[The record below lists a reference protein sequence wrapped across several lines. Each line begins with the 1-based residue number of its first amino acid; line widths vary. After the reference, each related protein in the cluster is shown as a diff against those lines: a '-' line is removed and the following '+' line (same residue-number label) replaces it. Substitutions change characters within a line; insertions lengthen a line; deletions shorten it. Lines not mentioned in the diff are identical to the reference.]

1 MPMNRQ
7 ISNPQ
12 DVMKQSILTI
22 LLGVGLAQGA
32 WGTSAL
38 YENHGT
44 VLSPPDTAPQVDATN
59 FLNTG
64 DFSISF
70 GIPQQFITAN
80 TRNYTN
86 TGTMTADYGFDFET
100 YPDIGDPF
108 MASSFFNSGTINS
121 GSGFGFGFSFFGG
134 GLQTIISAT
143 NLDNPGDINMDNNS
157 TLKMS
162 GQNVDLTRGQFIMA
176 IPDIFFGN
184 DPAVFSV
191 DYGVGQCPVT
201 NGYSWNPQA
210 SLTAFF
216 ASSAIFTN
224 HTGLQQGMFLT
235 ATPYF
240 DVQQSGP
247 SNLVIRGVFL
257 QSANSNVT
265 TKVFLNQNFG
275 LGNGRGN
282 IEWSG
287 PYTDPQTGVTTIN
300 YFYLADVMDRTTNAS
315 GVPDGFTFGQSLGTS
330 IFSGAPT
337 TAGMYPLFLSG
348 DTFPPGNVTN
358 TYAYTSVQVLPTSV
372 KPFSNTEVYLTNL
385 AGRIEINAASN
396 LDMTL
401 AQVTGANYIS
411 LQSPV
416 QFNGNLG
423 ALISA
428 PFASINIGVTNGNL
442 TASNLLTATLPAWN
456 GTVQAWNTQWFVT
469 NGAFTLDYRI
479 LLVNSDLFPSSAA
492 QTVNLALHAT
502 TNLVISDAYNVINSF
517 TTEAQRL
524 TLTTNGY
531 GNGAQSVDGELNL
544 QSTTFSWAAA
554 TPNLRWLT
562 NYGAIRI
569 PNTVVQSFGN
579 GSPGGNYHVLINNGV
594 IVDGGA
600 TVWADTFDN
609 GGIFTN
615 GGGGFTLRSLNAT
628 VTNGTLT
635 AGSDMSIT
643 SSTLITSNS
652 VLQAGRSLTLRVT
665 NLLTDLGAGNG
676 NRWSVGTSNGAAANS
691 LSLPIKPIA
700 GDLLGTV
707 ITNTAPAA
715 TKKFP
720 MFWAGE
726 DRGVSVTGFT
736 NNAAIGRLV
745 LDALGPN
752 SLFTFS
758 GPGVT
763 NALYVD
769 RLELLNYATNH
780 DGSYNFLGLSLTNVV
795 IYYAQATINGVSV
808 AQKMN
813 HKNGDRLRWVAG
825 YAGYFSS
832 TNLVYGGS
840 TNTVNAALAQDK
852 IIDSDGDGTPN
863 FYDAT
868 PFFLAS
874 QLNFSLTLTNT
885 PAPAAL
891 LKWTTIPLA
900 TNYLYF
906 KTNLSVPGWQL
917 LTNFPSTPPLP
928 YSSGPATVSV
938 LELLTGVPHYYQ
950 VVVQPC
956 LTCPPP

>member
-1 MPMNRQ
+1 MPMNRK

-12 DVMKQSILTI
+12 DVMKQSFLTI
-22 LLGVGLAQGA
+22 LLGVVLAQGA

-70 GIPQQFITAN
+70 GLPQQFITAN

-86 TGTMTADYGFDFET
+86 TGSMTADYGFDFET
-100 YPDIGDPF
+100 YLDTGDPF

-121 GSGFGFGFSFFGG
+121 GSGFGFGISFFGG

-143 NLDNPGDINMDNNS
+143 NLDNPGNINMDNNS

-162 GQNVDLTRGQFIMA
+162 GQKVDLTRGQFIMA
-176 IPDIFFGN
+176 SQNIFFGS
-184 DPAVFSV
+184 DPSVFSL

-201 NGYSWNPQA
+201 NGLSWNPSTA
-210 SLTAFF
+210 LTAFF

-224 HTGLQQGMFLT
+224 HTRLQQSLFLT

-240 DVQQSGP
+240 DVKQTGP
-247 SNLVIRGVFL
+247 SNFVIRGVFL

-265 TKVFLNQNFG
+265 TTVFLNQNFG
-275 LGNGRGN
+275 PGLGRGN

-287 PYTDPQTGVTTIN
+287 PYTDPQTGVITTN

-315 GVPDGFTFGQSLGTS
+315 GIPDGFTFGQSLGTS
-330 IFSGAPT
+330 LFAGVPT
-337 TAGMYPLFLSG
+337 LAGMVTVPGVPGTFL
-348 DTFPPGNVTN
+348 PGNVTN
-358 TYAYTSVQVLPTSV
+358 TYAYTSVQALPTSV

-385 AGRIEINAASN
+385 AGRIEISATSN

-401 AQVTGANYIS
+401 AQITGANYIS

-416 QFNGNLG
+416 QFSGNIG
-423 ALISA
+423 AQISA
-428 PFASINIGVTNGNL
+428 PFASINVGVTNGNL
-442 TASNLLTATLPAWN
+442 IASNLLSASLPKWI
-456 GTVQAWNTQWFVT
+456 GTVQAWNTQWFASVNGT
-469 NGAFTLDYRI
+469 NLDYRI
-479 LLVNSDLFPSSAA
+479 LLVNSDLAPSSAA
-492 QTVNLALHAT
+492 QTVNLALHTT
-502 TNLVISDAYNVINSF
+502 TNLIISDAYSVINSF
-517 TTEAQRL
+517 VTEAQRL

-544 QSTTFSWAAA
+544 QPATFSWAAA

-569 PNTVVQSFGN
+569 PNTVVQSFGS
-579 GSPGGNYHVLINNGV
+579 GQPGGSYHVLINNGV
-594 IVDGGA
+594 IADQGA

-615 GGGGFTLRSLNAT
+615 GGGGGFTLHSLNAT
-628 VTNGTLT
+628 VTNGTIT

-652 VLQAGRSLTLRVT
+652 VLQASRSLTLRVT

-676 NRWSVGTSNGAAANS
+676 NRWSVGNSNGSAACS
-691 LSLPIKPIA
+691 LSLPIKPVA

-720 MFWAGE
+720 TFWAGE
-726 DRGVSVTGFT
+726 DRGVTVAGFT

-769 RLELLNYATNH
+769 RLELLNYAASH
-780 DGSYNFLGLSLTNVV
+780 DGSYNFPGLSLTNVV
-795 IYYAQATINGVSV
+795 IYYAQAVISGVSV

-813 HKNGDRLRWVAG
+813 HKNNDHLRWVAG
-825 YAGYFSS
+825 YAGFFSS
-832 TNLVYGGS
+832 TNLVYGGT

-852 IIDSDGDGTPN
+852 VIDSDGDGTPN
-863 FYDAT
+863 FYDPT

-874 QLNFSLTLTNT
+874 QVNLSITLTNT
-885 PAPAAL
+885 PTPAAL
-891 LKWTTIPLA
+891 LQWTTIPLA
-900 TNYLYF
+900 TNCLYF
-906 KTNLSVPGWQL
+906 KTNLSLPGWQL

-928 YSSGPATVSV
+928 YNSPPATVSV
-938 LELLTGVPHYYQ
+938 LDLLTGVPHYYQ
-950 VVVQPC
+950 VIVQPW
-956 LTCPPP
+956 LTYPY